1 MYKIIYFNY
10 QSHITLHTTR
20 PGPVSKQPC
29 LTGMGRVGLCTGY
42 AGTGL
47 TARSRTRKD
56 CVAWPWVRP
65 VTNDALSA
73 CREPT
78 WIWNRETVA
87 ANLKTKTKNVA
98 AKFCSAQSHPD
109 ACIGRPR
116 SNRRTAPP
124 RPRRGLR
131 FRFQDPPPRVAAYK
145 STPRPPAAAQCNQR
159 KPTRRSPAPESR
171 EPRRKPPPCRRRRSS
186 WRPPATWSHPRTRP
200 PSRWRG
206 GGWRATPTRTRIRR

>member
-1 MYKIIYFNY
+1 MAAMVLYGNPYYMYMYCVQKGRHEFLFSFFEKNIVFFSDNWLVYKIIYFNY

-56 CVAWPWVRP
+56 CVAWPWGRP

-87 ANLKTKTKNVA
+87 ANLKKKNMAV
-98 AKFCSAQSHPD
+98 KFCSAQSQPD

-116 SNRRTAPP
+116 SSRRTAPP

-131 FRFQDPPPRVAAYK
+131 FRFQDPRPPRV
-145 STPRPPAAAQCNQR
+145 
-159 KPTRRSPAPESR
+159 
-171 EPRRKPPPCRRRRSS
+171 
-186 WRPPATWSHPRTRP
+186 
-200 PSRWRG
+200 
-206 GGWRATPTRTRIRR
+206 

>member
-1 MYKIIYFNY
+1 MYCVKKGRHESLFSDNWLVYKIIYFNY

-73 CREPT
+73 CRAPT

-87 ANLKTKTKNVA
+87 ANLKKKTKTKKTWLPSFVLRNHSRTRASDGRDRAGARHRLV
-98 AKFCSAQSHPD
+98 PD
-109 ACIGRPR
+109 ADSASVSRIRHR
-116 SNRRTAPP
+116 
-124 RPRRGLR
+124 
-131 FRFQDPPPRVAAYK
+131 AYK
-145 STPRPPAAAQCNQR
+145 STPRPPAAAQCN
-159 KPTRRSPAPESR
+159 
-171 EPRRKPPPCRRRRSS
+171 
-186 WRPPATWSHPRTRP
+186 
-200 PSRWRG
+200 G
-206 GGWRATPTRTRIRR
+206 LG